1 MTCHKS
7 KTWCLHNSIWKIKT
21 KTKPD
26 RQLNAVKAGRRMPHP
41 PNGHTLQT
49 WAPDTNYNP
58 RLALVPSPL
67 IHAGKNSIY
76 ANRII
81 TNYIFN
87 RASDNPKRRR
97 CCPGYRHK
105 MVLCSH
111 LEYPICDCVHIKS
124 ISPSQTPYWNMSLV
138 ASTKQWTAPELT
150 KKRCAHRQ
158 PVPLYSM
165 GHWHHS
171 RIGHFRYIKIHTW
184 LRDLGE

>member
-7 KTWCLHNSIWKIKT
+7 KTWCLHNSIWKMKT

-87 RASDNPKRRR
+87 RASDNPKRLR

-124 ISPSQTPYWNMSLV
+124 ISPSQTPY
-138 ASTKQWTAPELT
+138 
-150 KKRCAHRQ
+150 
-158 PVPLYSM
+158 
-165 GHWHHS
+165 
-171 RIGHFRYIKIHTW
+171 
-184 LRDLGE
+184 